1 MQIRAEEGI
10 KQLGL
15 QTGAFCGNDVHPK
28 PRIFVVSE
36 VGKWSVVDDGVQL
49 WDVGRMED
57 QVKHRDA
64 ERATELSGSGGYPG
78 GLSLCGLGGRG
89 SD

>member
-28 PRIFVVSE
+28 PHIFVVSE
-36 VGKWSVVDDGVQL
+36 VGKWSVVDDGVQFA
-49 WDVGRMED
+49 G
-57 QVKHRDA
+57 QVQQVQEA
-64 ERATELSGSGGYPG
+64 Y
-78 GLSLCGLGGRG
+78 RG
-89 SD
+89 